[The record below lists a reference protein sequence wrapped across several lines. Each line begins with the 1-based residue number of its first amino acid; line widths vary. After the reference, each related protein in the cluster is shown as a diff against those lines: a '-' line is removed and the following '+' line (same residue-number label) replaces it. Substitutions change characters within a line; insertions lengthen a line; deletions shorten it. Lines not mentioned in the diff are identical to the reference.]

1 MVKSVMHSSFAFKK
15 KKLVII
21 FLVFFMKQT
30 EKNDKN
36 IQSITF

>member
-1 MVKSVMHSSFAFKK
+1 MVKSVMHSSFAF